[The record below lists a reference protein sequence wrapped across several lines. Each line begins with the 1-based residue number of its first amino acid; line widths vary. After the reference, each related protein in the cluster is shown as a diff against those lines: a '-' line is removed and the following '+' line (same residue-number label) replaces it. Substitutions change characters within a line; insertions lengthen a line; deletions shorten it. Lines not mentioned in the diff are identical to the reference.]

1 MLKPQQATKSLDFKN
16 SFLDMTELIRSI
28 QRAEGNPGCFGT
40 AQGYCDQLDCAWR
53 TYCLENHSIS
63 RMKGNKTHEEG

>member
-28 QRAEGNPGCFGT
+28 QRAEGNPDCFDT
-40 AQGYCDQLDCAWR
+40 AQGYCDQVNCTWR
-53 TYCLENHSIS
+53 RYCLEKPQQLLN
-63 RMKGNKTHEEG
+63 GGKTHEDE